1 MARRRRGKKKEL
13 EGALGLKI
21 STPRSIPTFQKLNS
35 VLLKDMEEE
44 EKASQSP
51 RPQRSKLHLWGCSG
65 VSFKAW
71 QAEPYSR
78 YKHIYILKPFHLFL
92 LWLYNI
98 PWWPDMAAECYTES
112 WRDIKMKK
120 NKKKRKKKKW
130 WNCPWRRGREGGGFD
145 GGGSC
150 FVAVCG
156 TSCCSPLSPL
166 KMLHTLVKHTVS
178 PSHCCSDLLWG
189 GLKKKKKNRFRRE
202 KEDCTYNRI
211 L

>member
-1 MARRRRGKKKEL
+1 
-13 EGALGLKI
+13 
-21 STPRSIPTFQKLNS
+21 
-35 VLLKDMEEE
+35 MEEE

-71 QAEPYSR
+71 QTEPYSR

-120 NKKKRKKKKW
+120 NKKKRKKK
-130 WNCPWRRGREGGGFD
+130 RRSDEIVRGGGVERGEGLMVGD
-145 GGGSC
+145 PVLLQ
-150 FVAVCG
+150 FVGLPVALPCPLWKCCTRWSNTQFLHLTAAVI
-156 TSCCSPLSPL
+156 CSEG
-166 KMLHTLVKHTVS
+166 V
-178 PSHCCSDLLWG
+178 
-189 GLKKKKKNRFRRE
+189 
-202 KEDCTYNRI
+202 
-211 L
+211 

>member
-1 MARRRRGKKKEL
+1 M
-13 EGALGLKI
+13 
-21 STPRSIPTFQKLNS
+21 
-35 VLLKDMEEE
+35 EE

-120 NKKKRKKKKW
+120 NKKKRKKK
-130 WNCPWRRGREGGGFD
+130 RRSDEIVRGGGVERGRVWWWGILF
-145 GGGSC
+145 
-150 FVAVCG
+150 
-156 TSCCSPLSPL
+156 CCSLWDFLLLS
-166 KMLHTLVKHTVS
+166 LV
-178 PSHCCSDLLWG
+178 PSENVAHAGQTHSFSISLLQWSA
-189 GLKKKKKNRFRRE
+189 LRRFKKEEEE
-202 KEDCTYNRI
+202 K
-211 L
+211 

>member
-1 MARRRRGKKKEL
+1 MATIWFPFFFKKEKKKKKHKNQKQRKCLIHIWNTEGTNCWHWYGEEEEGKKKKEL

-112 WRDIKMKK
+112 WRDIKIKK
-120 NKKKRKKKKW
+120 NKKKRKKKVMKLSVE
-130 WNCPWRRGREGGGFD
+130 EG
-145 GGGSC
+145 
-150 FVAVCG
+150 
-156 TSCCSPLSPL
+156 
-166 KMLHTLVKHTVS
+166 
-178 PSHCCSDLLWG
+178 
-189 GLKKKKKNRFRRE
+189 
-202 KEDCTYNRI
+202 
-211 L
+211 